1 VSVPIPGDVLS
12 HLRLYAAPFANHP
25 PVIITRFPGGKEPRF
40 PFDIGSDR
48 GLGVLLLYASL
59 YRPGAESRA
68 ARILA
73 GLYANLGNDIFKLNR
88 VPFEILQMAL
98 KNLPIAPDEM
108 EQKRIPGIL
117 RSVCDFF
124 YHAGSLGKLL
134 DSSGNWETIV
144 RELSEGIYWMGKHS
158 PWRTKSRYF
167 LWLASFQPG
176 FAERFPQAAR
186 FSWPVGDGHTRFYY
200 NIVRPVARLAP
211 ESTPETRLQIFTEL
225 GRDAFPGKPWRLFQ
239 PLDAYLRMEK
249 EHEYLCRKIQGGCQP
264 CALAK
269 LCPAAGNFGVS
280 TR

>member
-1 VSVPIPGDVLS
+1 MSVPIPGNVLS
-12 HLRLYAAPFANHP
+12 HLRLYASPFANHP
-25 PVIITRFPGGKEPRF
+25 PVIVASFPGGKEPQF

-68 ARILA
+68 ARILV
-73 GLYANLGNDIFKLNR
+73 GLYTGLGNDIFRLNR
-88 VPFEILQMAL
+88 VPFEILQAVL
-98 KNLPIAPDEM
+98 KDLPIAPDDM

-124 YHAGSLGKLL
+124 YRTGSLRNRL
-134 DSSGNWETIV
+134 DSSEDWETIV
-144 RELSEGIYWMGKHS
+144 RELSEGIYCMGKQS
-158 PWRTKSRYF
+158 VWRTKSRYF

-176 FAERFPQAAR
+176 FAERFPQAVR
-186 FSWPVGDGHTRFYY
+186 FSWPVGDGHARFFY
-200 NIVRPVARLAP
+200 NIIRQRARQAP
-211 ESTPETRLQIFTEL
+211 ESTPEARLRVFTEL
-225 GRDAFPGKPWRLFQ
+225 GREAFPVEPWRLFQ

-249 EHEYLCRKIQGGCQP
+249 EHEYLCRKIQGGCQI

-280 TR
+280 AR

>member
-1 VSVPIPGDVLS
+1 VSSPIPGDTLS
-12 HLRLYAAPFANHP
+12 RLRLYAAPFAKHP
-25 PVIITRFPGGKEPRF
+25 PAIVTRFPGGKEPQF

-48 GLGVLLLYASL
+48 GLGILLLYASL

-73 GLYANLGNDIFKLNR
+73 GLYAGLGNDIFKLNR
-88 VPFEILQMAL
+88 IPFETLQTAL
-98 KNLPIAPDEM
+98 KDLPVAPDEM

-124 YHAGSLGKLL
+124 YRAGSLVKRL
-134 DSSGNWETIV
+134 DASGNWETIV

-158 PWRTKSRYF
+158 PWRMKSRYF

-186 FSWPVGDGHTRFYY
+186 FSWPVGDGHGRFYY
-200 NIVRPVARLAP
+200 NIIRPGLRQTP
-211 ESTPETRLQIFTEL
+211 ESTPETRLRVFMEL
-225 GRDAFPGKPWRLFQ
+225 GRDAFLKEPWRLFQ
-239 PLDAYLRMEK
+239 PLDAYLRRER
-249 EHEYLCRKIQGGCQP
+249 EHEYLCRKIQGGCQT

-269 LCPAAGNFGVS
+269 PCPAAGNFGVS
-280 TR
+280 AR